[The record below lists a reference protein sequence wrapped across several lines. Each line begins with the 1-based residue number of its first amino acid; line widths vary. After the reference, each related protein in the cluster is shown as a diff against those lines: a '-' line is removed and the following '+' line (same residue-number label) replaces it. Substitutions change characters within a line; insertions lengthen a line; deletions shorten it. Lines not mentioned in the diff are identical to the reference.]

1 MTARTV
7 FPYVHTW
14 LCLICRSIV
23 SADTPSCLLWHAVN
37 DTWRFPRQHT
47 SLFPARLKF
56 FKLQVSAGRHTMRAA
71 SPTSSAAQLAT
82 TWQSLQEATSSS
94 HGPPGR
100 PTGSHTT
107 APRGCPRHLACA
119 IFFAGSACTAVGM
132 LEGPARR
139 IAASPHR
146 CGWLSHLPVGSLK
159 CWSWCRLPQGKA
171 GAEHGMDAQQHPM
184 AGHTRGRCLSEL

>member
-47 SLFPARLKF
+47 SLFPAQLRF

-71 SPTSSAAQLAT
+71 SPTSSAAQPAT
-82 TWQSLQEATSSS
+82 MWQSLQEATSSS

-107 APRGCPRHLACA
+107 APRGYPRHLVCA
-119 IFFAGSACTAVGM
+119 IFWLAV
-132 LEGPARR
+132 
-139 IAASPHR
+139 H
-146 CGWLSHLPVGSLK
+146 
-159 CWSWCRLPQGKA
+159 
-171 GAEHGMDAQQHPM
+171 AQQWGCWKALHDALLRALTGV
-184 AGHTRGRCLSEL
+184 AGYGACLLAH